1 MDTVQFCCHSNKI
14 NCIGCGCYYELL
26 VVLAINEATTAME
39 TVDGLV
45 CCDLLG
51 WWFVTANGDGGI
63 TEFECPAIW
72 LAASRPELPVL
83 VLWLVIAAN
92 DVALVAMVSAS
103 PAPAPAAAMPT
114 MSSMLVCAIIFW
126 RTSLILSCKQTLVGN
141 TSWYFAWKADVAW
154 AIKKQKFKDF
164 KIWTKGFFV
173 ACIRRLREGN
183 VFQSCPCQFGWP
195 QRGLSYGDPL
205 PSCLFKLV
213 HLFTWGPHHI
223 LISKRAVGLRLIRS
237 SCFEDVST

>member
-26 VVLAINEATTAME
+26 VVLAINEATAAME

-45 CCDLLG
+45 CCDWLG
-51 WWFVTANGDGGI
+51 WWCVTANGDGGI
-63 TEFECPAIW
+63 TEFECPTIW
-72 LAASRPELPVL
+72 LAASRPVLPVL

-154 AIKKQKFKDF
+154 AENTNNFF
-164 KIWTKGFFV
+164 LNWTKIIVRDPDKGVGTTTPHGRGGGCQPITWNNFGQKLHENERKW
-173 ACIRRLREGN
+173 AAKERL
-183 VFQSCPCQFGWP
+183 
-195 QRGLSYGDPL
+195 
-205 PSCLFKLV
+205 
-213 HLFTWGPHHI
+213 
-223 LISKRAVGLRLIRS
+223 
-237 SCFEDVST
+237 